1 MTVQQEW
8 TIAAALAASALFA
21 AVVVG
26 RGVDV
31 EAAGAQATLTLAPR
45 PPATLVEPVAPP
57 FAGAPRFTGVEVAP

>member
-8 TIAAALAASALFA
+8 TIAAVLAASALFS

-31 EAAGAQATLTLAPR
+31 EAAGARVTTAASLRSPGAL
-45 PPATLVEPVAPP
+45 LEESAPP
-57 FAGAPRFTGVEVAP
+57 LAAAPRFTGIEVAP